1 MELELI
7 SKDKKTIEL
16 KVPKAEESLIL
27 PLEHELLADSK
38 TEYAAFTKKHPF
50 MADPIIRVM
59 VKDGKPQTSLKRAS
73 RVILKDLGDFETKFN
88 NAVTQFKSPK
98 KKKK

>member
-1 MELELI
+1 MDLELI
-7 SKDKKTIEL
+7 TKDKKTIEIM
-16 KVPKAEESLIL
+16 VPKSEETLIL

-50 MADPIIRVM
+50 MADPMIRIR

-73 RVILKDLGDFETKFN
+73 RVIMKDLGDFETKFN
-88 NAVTQFKSPK
+88 NAVKQFKAPK
-98 KKKK
+98 KK